1 MAMTVN
7 LKNTFLTLEAR
18 ECCTGSK
25 KRSHSEGGRVG
36 HACCTSFQ
44 HLENIWCHT
53 VFQQAMKQQDVHVVQ
68 SNWTEPCK
76 EAATKSRP
84 LGSIRQVSSLSSVST
99 MASSSEEE
107 DSDSFGSSNSLSSM
121 ASYEKD
127 DQSSP
132 LGHSHQSKSCM
143 DARTVA
149 DLIAEMAQA
158 APKDS
163 THNLVPKNVNL
174 AEGFAKAKKE
184 GQVITT
190 LMIRNIPNR
199 CSQRD
204 LIGELERLGFA
215 SCFDFVYVPLDV
227 GTMSN
232 VGYAFVNFTLP
243 VHAARCIDVLP
254 KHQFSR
260 QRKSGKLVAVSHAH
274 MQGLEANLRH
284 YETSAVNTSR
294 LRQRRPVVM
303 NILKTVSL
311 ASLI

>member
-1 MAMTVN
+1 MAVTVN
-7 LKNTFLTLEAR
+7 LKNTFLTFEAR
-18 ECCTGSK
+18 ECCKGST
-25 KRSHSEGGRVG
+25 KRSHSEGCRVG
-36 HACCTSFQ
+36 HECTSFQ

-53 VFQQAMKQQDVHVVQ
+53 VFQQELKQQDVQVFQ
-68 SNWTEPCK
+68 SDWIAPHQE
-76 EAATKSRP
+76 ATKSRP
-84 LGSIRQVSSLSSVST
+84 LGKIGQVSSLSSVST

-107 DSDSFGSSNSLSSM
+107 DCDSFRSSNSLSSM
-121 ASYEKD
+121 AWCDED

-132 LGHSHQSKSCM
+132 LGHSRQSESCL
-143 DARTVA
+143 DAHAVA
-149 DLIAEMAQA
+149 DLIADDMAQA

-163 THNLVPKNVNL
+163 KHSLVPKNVNL
-174 AEGFAKAKKE
+174 AEGFAKSKKE
-184 GQVITT
+184 GQAITT

-204 LIGELERLGFA
+204 LIGELERVGFA
-215 SCFDFVYVPLDV
+215 GCFDFVYVPLDL

-243 VHAARCIDVLP
+243 VHAARCIEVLP

-260 QRKSGKLVAVSHAH
+260 QRKSGKLVAVSPAH

-311 ASLI
+311 ASCI